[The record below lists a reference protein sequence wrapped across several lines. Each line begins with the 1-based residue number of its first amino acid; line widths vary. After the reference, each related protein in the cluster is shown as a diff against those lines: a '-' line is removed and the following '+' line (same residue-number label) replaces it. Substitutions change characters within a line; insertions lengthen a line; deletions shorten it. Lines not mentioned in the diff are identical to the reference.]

1 MEETLSFDQNIEER
15 VDELINSF
23 RSSFWID
30 EHQWFVRCIIQK
42 KTIYLYTISKIF
54 YNYDSVL
61 FGSLKSTDPQN
72 NQQKFYNNMTS
83 IVNET
88 FVDQPIPSYIC
99 LPNIEYLWIKLP
111 INEQFW
117 SIVPSLN
124 RLYLL
129 TVVSYIDTFQSQLK
143 ALLNRA
149 PRLC

>member
-1 MEETLSFDQNIEER
+1 MSKRDFHMIYQQHLSVITDRVIRLSLSEYEGTPKQINLFDSYLLSFKER

-30 EHQWFVRCIIQK
+30 EHQC
-42 KTIYLYTISKIF
+42 
-54 YNYDSVL
+54 
-61 FGSLKSTDPQN
+61 
-72 NQQKFYNNMTS
+72 

-88 FVDQPIPSYIC
+88 FFIQPIPSYIR

-129 TVVSYIDTFQSQLK
+129 TVVSYIDAFQSQLK